1 MKDSISSYLA
11 NARLI
16 DDKFFE
22 VFFRK
27 DPKYIEVV
35 IHAIFKQ
42 LGKPLVKVQSVSTQ
56 VHLSTVEKRDVW
68 LDALAV
74 DEEGKQINIEIQ
86 RSVRRNSIVKRA
98 RYHSALLDSNTL
110 EAGAE
115 FSELAETYIIFITE
129 KDLRGKGL
137 PVYQAERVFL
147 EDHTPAEDGVHFIF
161 VNGEYRGDDPIGNL
175 MSDFFCRRSED
186 MTNSTLAE
194 RADFLKET
202 DEGQIEW
209 SDVEAE
215 LRAEGRA
222 EGREEGKVE
231 KAVEMANKLI
241 LLGQISLE
249 TIAEVSGLPLEEL
262 RKMKESALK
271 PA

>member
-1 MKDSISSYLA
+1 M
-11 NARLI
+11 
-16 DDKFFE
+16 
-22 VFFRK
+22 
-27 DPKYIEVV
+27 
-35 IHAIFKQ
+35 
-42 LGKPLVKVQSVSTQ
+42 
-56 VHLSTVEKRDVW
+56 
-68 LDALAV
+68 AV

-110 EAGAE
+110 AAGAE

-215 LRAEGRA
+215 LRAEGEA
-222 EGREEGKVE
+222 K
-231 KAVEMANKLI
+231 KAMEMAKKLI